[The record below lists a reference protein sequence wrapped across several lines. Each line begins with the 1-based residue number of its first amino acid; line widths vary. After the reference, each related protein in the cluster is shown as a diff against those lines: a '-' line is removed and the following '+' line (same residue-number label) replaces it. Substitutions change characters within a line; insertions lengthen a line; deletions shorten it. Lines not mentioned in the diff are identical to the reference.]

1 MESVKE
7 YLKDKEQVRRI
18 TKNPVSKLEKFLN
31 QLRPKL
37 WNWNVG
43 NLLQEIDKWA
53 EGMKEKE
60 GGEVDMWKIRSS
72 IARKFSDYM
81 DQPQNLI
88 RPSFSLQSEASLWQ
102 KL

>member
-43 NLLQEIDKWA
+43 NLL
-53 EGMKEKE
+53 
-60 GGEVDMWKIRSS
+60 
-72 IARKFSDYM
+72 
-81 DQPQNLI
+81 
-88 RPSFSLQSEASLWQ
+88 
-102 KL
+102 